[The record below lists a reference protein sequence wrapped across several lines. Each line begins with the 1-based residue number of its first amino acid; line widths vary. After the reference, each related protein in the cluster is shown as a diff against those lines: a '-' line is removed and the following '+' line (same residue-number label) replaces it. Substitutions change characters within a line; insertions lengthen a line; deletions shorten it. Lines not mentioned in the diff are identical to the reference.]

1 MGGDHSVGACALPT
15 KLAVKLNDDG
25 RTEVVSY
32 EMPDPDEVKRLWRQG
47 LSLGQIRE
55 ELMNKGKKKK
65 KP

>member
-1 MGGDHSVGACALPT
+1 MPT

-47 LSLGQIRE
+47 MSLGQIRE
-55 ELMNKGKKKK
+55 ELMNKGKRKKS